1 MSPADQH
8 HSTPPPRW
16 LGVGVAYDAAVEPFL
31 VSVPEAVDFVA
42 LHLPWLALADARRR
56 GAPRQRLR
64 VGEIAAWWPVVGHGL
79 FGEGLPEE
87 LRALVSELRMD
98 WVSGRGPLPEL
109 GVAALE
115 DGPRWAGEGPRRLNL
130 PLLLDLAGRRGR
142 EALAL
147 LDELDLAEV
156 HELHIGA
163 ALPHG
168 HEPFSPEQR
177 RLLEAAAPRCPQLQ
191 AVTVSFPTAW
201 LGRAGALAVEGE
213 LAAVRE
219 RVGRRG

>member
-1 MSPADQH
+1 MTPADH
-8 HSTPPPRW
+8 RPDPPAPW
-16 LGVGVAYDAAVEPFL
+16 LGVGVAYDAAIEPFL
-31 VSVPEAVDFVA
+31 VAVPEAVDFVA
-42 LHLPWLALADARRR
+42 LYLPWLALADARRV

-79 FGEGLPEE
+79 FGGALPAE

-115 DGPRWAGEGPRRLNL
+115 DGPRWSGAGPRRMSL
-130 PLLLDLAGRRGR
+130 PRLLELAAHRGR
-142 EALAL
+142 AALGL

-156 HELHIGA
+156 HELHLGA

-177 RLLEAAAPRCPQLQ
+177 RLLEAAAPRCPRLQ

-201 LGRAGALAVEGE
+201 LGRAGALAVEAE

-219 RVGRRG
+219 RVGPRG